1 MSSPSPFLRP
11 DPLRLL
17 IVALLMGIAF
27 LGHFNRVCMSVA
39 GTEKFI
45 GPGKLSEPE
54 MGLVYS
60 AFLFVYTLGMLP
72 GGWLIDRLGPR
83 LALAGMGLGLGFCGV
98 LTGSLGWL
106 GLSVP
111 ALWLPLLLVRG
122 VAGPSSV
129 PLRPGAARS

>member
-1 MSSPSPFLRP
+1 MASPSPFLRP
-11 DPLRLL
+11 NSLRWL

-39 GTEKFI
+39 GKAEFI
-45 GPGKLSEPE
+45 GEGKLSETE

-60 AFLFVYTLGMLP
+60 AFLFVYRLGMLP

-83 LALAGMGLGLGFCGV
+83 VALAGMGLGLGFCSV

-106 GLSVP
+106 GLSVT
-111 ALWLPLLLVRG
+111 A
-122 VAGPSSV
+122 
-129 PLRPGAARS
+129 